1 MTSSGNSTSLKD
13 APLAADGGLALP
25 ATCAEDPFRAL
36 DDLMAVVEALCP
48 IWPQRGPF
56 AEGHKML
63 L

>member
-25 ATCAEDPFRAL
+25 ATRPEDPFRAL

-56 AEGHKML
+56 VDGGKML